1 MSYEQNEWVTDWD
14 DANAPADEQP
24 QWIEDRDKAK
34 DELDAALERYYER
47 EQAIR
52 NAHTSWRKTMI
63 VLDAMV
69 PEWRGA
75 HDPR

>member
-24 QWIEDRDKAK
+24 QPRWIEDGDKAK
-34 DELDAALERYYER
+34 DELDAALERC
-47 EQAIR
+47 
-52 NAHTSWRKTMI
+52 WRKTMI